1 MLYISIYHEIRI
13 ILQKIKYN
21 IVNVKFDL
29 FRFNYRTIKDSAQ
42 IKPQQL
48 YTQGHMYLCV
58 LYKTINDHE

>member
-29 FRFNYRTIKDSAQ
+29 FIFNYRTIKDSAQ

-48 YTQGHMYLCV
+48 YTQAIIYHGKVSEH
-58 LYKTINDHE
+58 LYP